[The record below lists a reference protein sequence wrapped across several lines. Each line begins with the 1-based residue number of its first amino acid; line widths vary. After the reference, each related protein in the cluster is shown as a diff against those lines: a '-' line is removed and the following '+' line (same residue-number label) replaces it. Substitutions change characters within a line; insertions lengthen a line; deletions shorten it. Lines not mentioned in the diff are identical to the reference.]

1 MATFAQ
7 PPAPSIARESGTM
20 DGSRPRSGAAGRG
33 RGLGSARRGSPAR
46 GLGSGRRGS
55 PARGLG
61 SARLTTLRTA
71 AAARGAAVLDA
82 LLAAAQPHGATAD
95 ALAERP
101 RWLPRI
107 DGRKAAVLG
116 ALAVA
121 ALVLVLTTGPGAELA
136 SAFDRAASADWRWA
150 ALGIVFEALAFAGY
164 ATLFWH
170 VAGRAAPGLGLRG
183 STEIS
188 LAGAAATRLLPTA
201 GLGGIALTLWA
212 LARRGL
218 SASSAVRTLLTFL
231 VLVYTVF
238 MAALALAGLALA
250 TGVAPGDGPVAL
262 MLAPAGFGLAVI
274 AAALA
279 LSRGAGLFGGA
290 VREALSFARGGDP
303 RLLGAPAWWGFDMA
317 VLFTTF
323 QALGAPPAAGVL
335 VLAYFTGMVGN
346 TIPLPGLV
354 AGGTIGVLVAFGVDA
369 AVAVPAVLA
378 YRAIALWLPAVLGS
392 VALAGMRQSAARGA
406 TVAPAPAPAAA

>member
-7 PPAPSIARESGTM
+7 PPAPSIARESGASQ
-20 DGSRPRSGAAGRG
+20 GAQPARGRAAGRG
-33 RGLGSARRGSPAR
+33 RLVS
-46 GLGSGRRGS
+46 
-55 PARGLG
+55 
-61 SARLTTLRTA
+61 LRAA
-71 AAARGAAVLDA
+71 AAARGTSALDA
-82 LLAAAQPHGATAD
+82 LLAAAQPQGATAD

-107 DGRKAAVLG
+107 EGRKAVALG
-116 ALAVA
+116 VLAVA
-121 ALVLVLTTGPGAELA
+121 ALALVLTTGPGAELA
-136 SAFDRAASADWRWA
+136 SAFERAASADWRWA
-150 ALGIVFEALAFAGY
+150 ALGVLFEALAFAGY

-218 SASSAVRTLLTFL
+218 SPSLAVRTLLTFL

-238 MAALALAGLALA
+238 MGALAVAGLALA
-250 TGVAPGDGPVAL
+250 TGAVEGDGPLAL
-262 MLAPAGFGLAVI
+262 MLAPAAFGLTVI
-274 AAALA
+274 VAALV
-279 LSRGAGLFGGA
+279 LSRRGNLFGGA
-290 VREALSFARGGDP
+290 VRDALGLVRGADP
-303 RLLGAPAWWGFDMA
+303 RLLGALAWWGFDMA
-317 VLFTTF
+317 VLATTF
-323 QALGAPPAAGVL
+323 HALGAPPAAAVL
-335 VLAYFTGMVGN
+335 VLAYFTGMIGN

-354 AGGTIGVLVAFGVDA
+354 AGGTIGALVAFGVDA
-369 AVAVPAVLA
+369 SVAVPAVLA

-392 VALAGMRQSAARGA
+392 VALTGMRQSAKRTAPA
-406 TVAPAPAPAAA
+406 AAPAPAG

>member
-7 PPAPSIARESGTM
+7 PPAPTIARESGAR
-20 DGSRPRSGAAGRG
+20 GSRGRLGRLRSAA
-33 RGLGSARRGSPAR
+33 S
-46 GLGSGRRGS
+46 
-55 PARGLG
+55 
-61 SARLTTLRTA
+61 
-71 AAARGAAVLDA
+71 ARGASALDA
-82 LLAAAQPHGATAD
+82 LLAAAQPQGATAA

-107 DGRKAAVLG
+107 EGRKAIALG
-116 ALAVA
+116 VAGLAALAV
-121 ALVLVLTTGPGAELA
+121 VLTTGPGAELA

-150 ALGIVFEALAFAGY
+150 ALGVVFEALAFAGY

-170 VAGRAAPGLGLRG
+170 VAGRSAPGLGLRG
-183 STEIS
+183 ATEIS

-218 SASSAVRTLLTFL
+218 SPSIAVRTLLTFL
-231 VLVYTVF
+231 ILVYTVF
-238 MAALALAGLALA
+238 MAALAVTGLLLA
-250 TGVAPGDGPVAL
+250 TGAAPGDGPLAL
-262 MLAPAGFGLAVI
+262 MLAPAAFGLTVI
-274 AAALA
+274 GAALA
-279 LSRGAGLFGGA
+279 LSRRDGLFGRA
-290 VREALSFARGGDP
+290 VTDALAFARGADP
-303 RLLGAPAWWGFDMA
+303 RLLGALAWWGFDLA

-323 QALGAPPAAGVL
+323 QALGAPPAAAVL

-354 AGGTIGVLVAFGVDA
+354 AGGTIGALVAFGVDA
-369 AVAVPAVLA
+369 SVAVPAVLA

-392 VALAGMRQSAARGA
+392 VALAGMRQSAQRSAI
-406 TVAPAPAPAAA
+406 VAAAAA